1 MAGFLKSKHPSKN
14 CSYTVDDPLGGD
26 EEDFSARDR
35 AGFSP
40 SGVDDI
46 LLAAPVPHFDVH
58 RHPMPACGHMPQP
71 GYTYQSVVVINT
83 LSFRG
88 QNMFC
93 CCCCCGAA
101 QLLGVTTAHGNR
113 GGPNDDVYGPRKHN
127 TNMESAV
134 TFARHRN
141 HHAAAKFIFGDG
153 RGVC

>member
-1 MAGFLKSKHPSKN
+1 
-14 CSYTVDDPLGGD
+14 
-26 EEDFSARDR
+26 
-35 AGFSP
+35 
-40 SGVDDI
+40 
-46 LLAAPVPHFDVH
+46 
-58 RHPMPACGHMPQP
+58 
-71 GYTYQSVVVINT
+71 VVVINT

-88 QNMFC
+88 QNMF

-141 HHAAAKFIFGDG
+141 HHAAAFIFWLRRFEGMLT
-153 RGVC
+153 RLEVNFEPF